1 MVDAR
6 GPPEVEQMRCAGGR
20 RMWRGLGRGSG
31 SGGGGDFGAA
41 AEVERIG
48 REDGRGGGD
57 WGAAADL
64 KMWWEMR
71 LT

>member
-1 MVDAR
+1 
-6 GPPEVEQMRCAGGR
+6 MRCAGGP
-20 RMWRGLGRGSG
+20 RMWRGLGSG

-64 KMWWEMR
+64 KCGGR
-71 LT
+71 CG